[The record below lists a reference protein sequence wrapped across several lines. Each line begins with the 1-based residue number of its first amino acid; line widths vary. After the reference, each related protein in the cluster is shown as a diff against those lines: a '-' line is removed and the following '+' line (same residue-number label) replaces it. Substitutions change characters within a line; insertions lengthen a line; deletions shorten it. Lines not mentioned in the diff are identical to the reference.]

1 MNRLQVRYSTLC
13 DAFTL
18 FGVLFYT
25 QVITFFLRMG
35 NVTVLD
41 DAQQDLEGNV
51 ANQICGLLT
60 LLVPLFFFIR
70 NKVFLSK
77 SFYRQNAF
85 FLLFLICVAASITW
99 SSEPMLSFKRFVA
112 LLSVVFFAGFIAYRY
127 SLERIAF
134 LFGCVIGAAALT
146 GLILAL
152 IRPDIAFISGGIR
165 DGAFRGIFLEKNA
178 GARLNAIAIL
188 LLLPMIRQRNPVAML
203 YALFALVAIG
213 LAQSATAIALI
224 VAGATSY
231 WYFLTLIRLR
241 INRSLAAFFGATLV
255 YFLLCL
261 VLYANYALLLELVGR
276 DPSLTDRTLI
286 WDLLQPVIDERFLK
300 GYGFGAFWASA
311 EADAFINRWGYIG
324 NAHSGYVETLLNG
337 GLIQLI
343 ALLLLFAQSLIKRYR
358 AITAD
363 QSARYQAC
371 ALVIIGLFV
380 VTNYVAY
387 VIPNYRSGEF
397 LVFCV
402 LSLSFRHH
410 LLKRTQPVVTAP
422 AIPSR
427 SNVHAERQP
436 DRARYGVRGDSAVQR
451 RREH

>member
-1 MNRLQVRYSTLC
+1 MNRLQVRYSTLA

-25 QVITFFLRMG
+25 QVIGFFLRLG
-35 NVTVLD
+35 NVSTLD
-41 DAQQDLEGNV
+41 DAQQDLEGNL
-51 ANQICGLLT
+51 ANQVCGLLT

-70 NKVFLSK
+70 HKVFLSK
-77 SFYRQNAF
+77 SFYRQNLF
-85 FLLFLICVAASITW
+85 LLLFLGCVAASISW

-112 LLSVVFFAGFIAYRY
+112 LLSVVFFAGFIAWRY

-134 LFGCVIGAAALT
+134 LFGCVIGAAALV
-146 GLILAL
+146 GLIFAL

-165 DGAFRGIFLEKNA
+165 DGAFRGVFAEKNA

-188 LLLPMIRQRNPVAML
+188 LLLPMIRQRNPMAML
-203 YALFALVAIG
+203 YGLFALIAIG

-224 VAGATSY
+224 VAGTASY
-231 WYFLTLIRLR
+231 AYFITLIRLR
-241 INRSLAAFFGATLV
+241 INRSLLAFMAATLV
-255 YFLLCL
+255 FFLLCG
-261 VLYANYALLLELVGR
+261 VLYANYAMLLELVGR

-286 WDLLQPVIDERFLK
+286 WELLQPLIDAQFLK

-311 EADAFINRWGYIG
+311 DADAFITRWGYIG

-343 ALLLLFAQSLIKRYR
+343 ALLLMFAQTLSKRYR

-371 ALVIIGLFV
+371 ALVVIGLFV

-397 LVFCV
+397 LIFCV
-402 LSLSFRHH
+402 LSLTFRHH
-410 LLKRTQPVVTAP
+410 LVTRTQPLPVVKPRPMRTTF
-422 AIPSR
+422 R
-427 SNVHAERQP
+427 E
-436 DRARYGVRGDSAVQR
+436 QR
-451 RREH
+451 PC

>member
-1 MNRLQVRYSTLC
+1 MNRLQVRYSTLG

-25 QVITFFLRMG
+25 QVISFFLRLG
-35 NVTVLD
+35 NVSVLD

-51 ANQICGLLT
+51 ANQVCGLLT

-70 NKVFLSK
+70 HKVFLSK
-77 SFYRQNAF
+77 SFYRQNF
-85 FLLFLICVAASITW
+85 FLLLFLACVAGSISW

-134 LFGCVIGAAALT
+134 LFGCVIGAAALV
-146 GLILAL
+146 GLIFAL
-152 IRPDIAFISGGIR
+152 IRPDFAFIAGGIR
-165 DGAFRGIFLEKNA
+165 DGAFRGIFAEKNA

-188 LLLPMIRQRNPVAML
+188 LLLPMIRQRNPLAMFYGL
-203 YALFALVAIG
+203 CALIAIG

-224 VAGATSY
+224 VAGGVSY
-231 WYFLTLIRLR
+231 GYFLLLIRLR
-241 INRSLAAFFGATLV
+241 INRSMAALFAATIV
-255 YFLLCL
+255 FFLLCL
-261 VLYANYALLLELVGR
+261 MLYANYTLLLELVGR

-286 WDLLQPVIDERFLK
+286 WELLQPLIDDRFIK

-311 EADAFINRWGYIG
+311 DADAFINRWGYIG

-337 GLIQLI
+337 GMIQLI
-343 ALLLLFAQSLIKRYR
+343 ALLLLFAQALVKRYR
-358 AITAD
+358 AITTAD
-363 QSARYQAC
+363 HSARYQAC

-397 LVFCV
+397 LLFCV
-402 LSLSFRHH
+402 LSLTFRHH
-410 LLKRTQPVVTAP
+410 QIKRTAQRPVALDARPLRTAFKEQTP
-422 AIPSR
+422 C
-427 SNVHAERQP
+427 
-436 DRARYGVRGDSAVQR
+436 
-451 RREH
+451 

>member
-1 MNRLQVRYSTLC
+1 MNRLQVRYSTLA

-25 QVITFFLRMG
+25 QVIGFFLRLG
-35 NVTVLD
+35 NVSTLD
-41 DAQQDLEGNV
+41 DAQQDLEGNL
-51 ANQICGLLT
+51 ANQVCGLLT

-70 NKVFLSK
+70 HKVFLSK
-77 SFYRQNAF
+77 SFYRQNLF
-85 FLLFLICVAASITW
+85 LLLFLGCVAASISW

-112 LLSVVFFAGFIAYRY
+112 LLSVVFFAGFIAWRY

-134 LFGCVIGAAALT
+134 LFGCVIGAAALV
-146 GLILAL
+146 GLIFAV

-165 DGAFRGIFLEKNA
+165 DGAFRGVFAEKNA

-188 LLLPMIRQRNPVAML
+188 LLLPMIRQRNPLAML
-203 YALFALVAIG
+203 YGLFALIAIG
-213 LAQSATAIALI
+213 LAQSATAISLI
-224 VAGATSY
+224 VAGTASY
-231 WYFLTLIRLR
+231 AYFITLIRLR
-241 INRSLAAFFGATLV
+241 INRSLLAFTAATLV
-255 YFLLCL
+255 FFLLCG
-261 VLYANYALLLELVGR
+261 VLYANYAMLLELVGR

-286 WDLLQPVIDERFLK
+286 WELLQPLIDAQFLK

-311 EADAFINRWGYIG
+311 DADAFITRWGYIG

-343 ALLLLFAQSLIKRYR
+343 ALLLMFAQTLSKRYR

-371 ALVIIGLFV
+371 ALVIIGLFG

-397 LVFCV
+397 LIFCV
-402 LSLSFRHH
+402 LSLTFRHH
-410 LLKRTQPVVTAP
+410 LVARPQPLP
-422 AIPSR
+422 AA
-427 SNVHAERQP
+427 N
-436 DRARYGVRGDSAVQR
+436 ARPMRGTFREQR
-451 RREH
+451 PC

>member
-1 MNRLQVRYSTLC
+1 MNRLQVRYSTLA

-25 QVITFFLRMG
+25 QVIGFFLRLG
-35 NVTVLD
+35 NVSTLD
-41 DAQQDLEGNV
+41 DAQQDLEGNL
-51 ANQICGLLT
+51 ANQVCGLLT

-70 NKVFLSK
+70 HKVFLSK
-77 SFYRQNAF
+77 SFYRQNLF
-85 FLLFLICVAASITW
+85 LLLFLGCVAASISW

-112 LLSVVFFAGFIAYRY
+112 LLSVVFFAGFIAWRS

-134 LFGCVIGAAALT
+134 LFGCVIGAAALV
-146 GLILAL
+146 GLIFAV

-165 DGAFRGIFLEKNA
+165 DGAFRGVFAEKNA

-188 LLLPMIRQRNPVAML
+188 LLLPMIRQRNPMAML
-203 YALFALVAIG
+203 YGLFALIAIG

-224 VAGATSY
+224 VAGTASY
-231 WYFLTLIRLR
+231 AYFITLIRLR
-241 INRSLAAFFGATLV
+241 INRSLLAFTAATLV
-255 YFLLCL
+255 FFLLCG
-261 VLYANYALLLELVGR
+261 VLYANYAMLLELVGR

-286 WDLLQPVIDERFLK
+286 WELLQPLIDAQFLK

-311 EADAFINRWGYIG
+311 DADAFITRWGYIG

-343 ALLLLFAQSLIKRYR
+343 ALLLMFAQTLSKRYR

-397 LVFCV
+397 LIFCV
-402 LSLSFRHH
+402 LSLTFRHH
-410 LLKRTQPVVTAP
+410 LVARPQPLP
-422 AIPSR
+422 AA
-427 SNVHAERQP
+427 N
-436 DRARYGVRGDSAVQR
+436 ARPMRGTFREQR
-451 RREH
+451 PC

>member
-1 MNRLQVRYSTLC
+1 MNRLQVRYSTLA

-25 QVITFFLRMG
+25 QVIGFFLRLG
-35 NVTVLD
+35 NVSTLD
-41 DAQQDLEGNV
+41 DAQQDLEGNL
-51 ANQICGLLT
+51 ANQVCGLLT

-70 NKVFLSK
+70 HKVFLSK
-77 SFYRQNAF
+77 SFYRQNLF
-85 FLLFLICVAASITW
+85 LLLFLGCVAASISW

-112 LLSVVFFAGFIAYRY
+112 LLSVVFFAGFIAWRY

-134 LFGCVIGAAALT
+134 LFGCVIGAAALV
-146 GLILAL
+146 GLIFAL

-165 DGAFRGIFLEKNA
+165 DGAFRGVFAEKNA

-188 LLLPMIRQRNPVAML
+188 LLLPMIRQRNPLAML
-203 YALFALVAIG
+203 YGLFALIAIG

-224 VAGATSY
+224 VAGTASY
-231 WYFLTLIRLR
+231 AYFIALIRLR
-241 INRSLAAFFGATLV
+241 INRSLLAFMAATLV
-255 YFLLCL
+255 FFLLCG
-261 VLYANYALLLELVGR
+261 VLYANYAMLLELVGR

-286 WDLLQPVIDERFLK
+286 WELLQPLIDAQFLK

-311 EADAFINRWGYIG
+311 DADAFITRWGYIG

-343 ALLLLFAQSLIKRYR
+343 ALLLMFAQTLAKRYR

-363 QSARYQAC
+363 QSARYQTC

-397 LVFCV
+397 LIFCV
-402 LSLSFRHH
+402 LSLTFRHH
-410 LLKRTQPVVTAP
+410 LVTRTQPLP
-422 AIPSR
+422 AAS
-427 SNVHAERQP
+427 
-436 DRARYGVRGDSAVQR
+436 ARPMRGTFREQR
-451 RREH
+451 PC

>member
-1 MNRLQVRYSTLC
+1 MNRLQVRYSTLA

-25 QVITFFLRMG
+25 QVIGFFLRLG
-35 NVTVLD
+35 NVSTLD
-41 DAQQDLEGNV
+41 DAQQDLEGNL
-51 ANQICGLLT
+51 ANQVCGLLT
-60 LLVPLFFFIR
+60 LLVPLFLFIR
-70 NKVFLSK
+70 HKVFLSK
-77 SFYRQNAF
+77 SFYRQNLF
-85 FLLFLICVAASITW
+85 LLLFLGCVAASISW

-112 LLSVVFFAGFIAYRY
+112 LLSVVFFAGFIAWRY
-127 SLERIAF
+127 SIERIAF
-134 LFGCVIGAAALT
+134 LFGCVIGAAALV
-146 GLILAL
+146 GLIFAV

-165 DGAFRGIFLEKNA
+165 DGAFRGVFAEKNA

-188 LLLPMIRQRNPVAML
+188 LLLPMIRQRNPLAVL
-203 YALFALVAIG
+203 YGLFALIAIG

-224 VAGATSY
+224 VAGTASY
-231 WYFLTLIRLR
+231 AYFITLIRLR
-241 INRSLAAFFGATLV
+241 INRSLLAFTAATLV
-255 YFLLCL
+255 FFLLCG
-261 VLYANYALLLELVGR
+261 VLYANYAMLLELVGR

-286 WDLLQPVIDERFLK
+286 WELLQPLIDAQFLK

-311 EADAFINRWGYIG
+311 DADAFITRWGYIG

-343 ALLLLFAQSLIKRYR
+343 ALLLMFAQTLSKRYR

-397 LVFCV
+397 LIFCV
-402 LSLSFRHH
+402 LSLTFRHH
-410 LLKRTQPVVTAP
+410 LVARPQPLP
-422 AIPSR
+422 AA
-427 SNVHAERQP
+427 N
-436 DRARYGVRGDSAVQR
+436 ARPMRGTFREQR
-451 RREH
+451 PC

>member
-1 MNRLQVRYSTLC
+1 MNRLQVRYSTLA

-25 QVITFFLRMG
+25 QVIGFFLRLG
-35 NVTVLD
+35 NVSTLD
-41 DAQQDLEGNV
+41 DAQQDLEGNL
-51 ANQICGLLT
+51 ANQVCGLLT

-70 NKVFLSK
+70 HKVFLSK
-77 SFYRQNAF
+77 SFYRQNLF
-85 FLLFLICVAASITW
+85 LLLFLGCVAASISW

-112 LLSVVFFAGFIAYRY
+112 LLSVVFFAGFIAWRY
-127 SLERIAF
+127 SIERIAF
-134 LFGCVIGAAALT
+134 LFGCVIGAAALV
-146 GLILAL
+146 GLIFAV

-165 DGAFRGIFLEKNA
+165 DGAFRGVFAEKNA

-188 LLLPMIRQRNPVAML
+188 LLLPMIRQRNPLAIL
-203 YALFALVAIG
+203 YGLFALIAIG

-224 VAGATSY
+224 VAGTASY
-231 WYFLTLIRLR
+231 AYFITLIRLR
-241 INRSLAAFFGATLV
+241 INRSLLAFTAATLV
-255 YFLLCL
+255 FFLLCG
-261 VLYANYALLLELVGR
+261 VLYANYAMLLELVGR

-286 WDLLQPVIDERFLK
+286 WELLQPLIDAQFLK

-311 EADAFINRWGYIG
+311 DADAFITRWGYIG

-343 ALLLLFAQSLIKRYR
+343 ALLLMFAQTLSKRYR

-397 LVFCV
+397 LIFCV
-402 LSLSFRHH
+402 LSLTFRHH
-410 LLKRTQPVVTAP
+410 LVARTQPLPVASARP
-422 AIPSR
+422 M
-427 SNVHAERQP
+427 
-436 DRARYGVRGDSAVQR
+436 RATFREQR
-451 RREH
+451 PC